1 MNKSN
6 NKKSVP
12 CDNYIEALHKIG
24 LKAESLMKEDT
35 TAEDYAFHF
44 GMLNVC
50 ASVFTA
56 IKSNEQTLKIG
67 INYKQCLKAYKD
79 AEKEADTLANQ
90 ISIEDIAPKIFEVL
104 DKYFEDKKKNKDKE

>member
-6 NKKSVP
+6 NKKSVS

-50 ASVFTA
+50 ASMFTA
-56 IKSNEQTLKIG
+56 IKAGEQTLKIG
-67 INYKQCLKAYKD
+67 VNYKECLKAYKD

>member
-1 MNKSN
+1 MNKSD
-6 NKKSVP
+6 NKKNIS
-12 CDNYIEALHKIG
+12 CNNYVEALHQIG

-50 ASVFTA
+50 ASMFTA
-56 IKSNEQTLKIG
+56 IKCKEQTLKIG
-67 INYKQCLKAYKD
+67 VNYKECLKAYKD

-104 DKYFEDKKKNKDKE
+104 DKYFEDKKKNKNKE